1 MATMTRHIQTRRQD
15 DVEYLT
21 LNRPEVRN
29 ALNEE
34 VIAQITA
41 WAHVIAAET
50 DVRAVVLSGSGPSFC
65 SGADIAWMTKM
76 AGYTRDENIR
86 DARAAAAM
94 FQALDTLPVP
104 LIAKVH
110 GAAVGGGAGLCAVA
124 DIAVA
129 HEVATFAFSEVKLG
143 LIPAVIAPYV
153 LARIGASA
161 ARELFVTGRR
171 FDAEHA
177 RRIGLVHA
185 VVSAD
190 RLDSTIDQY
199 LTEIRANGRE
209 AMAEAKRL
217 LRAIAGRPADAVA
230 ETTAEAIAM
239 RRVGTEAQ
247 ERMKQFL
254 KK

>member
-1 MATMTRHIQTRRQD
+1 MTRHIQTRRED
-15 DVEYLT
+15 GIEYLT

-41 WAHVIAAET
+41 WAHVVAAGT
-50 DVRAVVLSGSGPSFC
+50 DVRAVVISGSGPSFC
-65 SGADIAWMTKM
+65 AGADIAWMTKT
-76 AGYTRDENIR
+76 AGYSHDENIR

-94 FQALDTLPVP
+94 FLALDTLPVP
-104 LIAKVH
+104 LIARVH
-110 GAAVGGGAGLCAVA
+110 GAAVGGGAGLAAVA
-124 DIAVA
+124 DVAVA
-129 HEVATFAFSEVKLG
+129 DGGAVFAFSEVKLG

-153 LARIGASA
+153 LAKVGLSA

-190 RLDSTIDQY
+190 QLDPTIEQY

-209 AMAEAKRL
+209 SMAEAKKL
-217 LRAIAGRPADAVA
+217 LREIAGRPVETVA
-230 ETTAEAIAM
+230 EKTAEAIAQ
-239 RRVGTEAQ
+239 RRVSAEAQ
-247 ERMKQFL
+247 ERMKRFL
-254 KK
+254 EK

>member
-1 MATMTRHIQTRRQD
+1 MTRHIQTHRED
-15 DVEYLT
+15 DIEHLV

-34 VIAQITA
+34 VIAQVTN
-41 WAHVIAAET
+41 WARVIAAET
-50 DVRAVVLSGSGPSFC
+50 DVCAVVISGAGPSFC
-65 SGADIAWMTKM
+65 SGADLAWMTKM

-94 FQALDTLPVP
+94 FLALDELPVP
-104 LIAKVH
+104 VIARVH
-110 GAAVGGGAGLCAVA
+110 GAAVGGGAGLAAVA
-124 DIAVA
+124 DVAVA
-129 HEVATFAFSEVKLG
+129 DEAATFAFSEVKLG

-153 LARIGASA
+153 LAKIGLSA

-185 VVSAD
+185 VAPANQ
-190 RLDSTIDQY
+190 LDGAIDQY

-209 AMAEAKRL
+209 AMAEAKKL
-217 LRAIAGRPADAVA
+217 LRAIAGRAVDAVGDMTADA
-230 ETTAEAIAM
+230 IAQ
-239 RRVGTEAQ
+239 RRVSKEAQ
-247 ERMKQFL
+247 DRMKKFL
-254 KK
+254 AK